1 MTVSISRLYDDSRTA
16 SRVVMDLEAAGLSHK
31 DISMISSNA
40 DDWYGVDGKNI
51 RRGKVD
57 RDADG
62 VDDRAEGAGAGAG
75 IGAAV
80 GGSAG
85 LLAGLGLMAIPGLG
99 PVVAAG
105 WLAAMAVG
113 AIAGGAAG
121 SLIGAL
127 TQAGVPKEDAEI
139 YAEGVRRGGTLVSAR
154 VPDTDRAR
162 YEAILDQ
169 EAVNIRTRAE
179 AYRETGWQ
187 GFDPNAKPYDATGDY
202 GVAAGLRYDD
212 QTTRGVY
219 EEPIAGESKTSR
231 S

>member
-1 MTVSISRLYDDSRTA
+1 MTVSISRLYDDPQTA
-16 SRVVMDLEAAGLSHK
+16 SRVVIDLEAAGLSHK
-31 DISMISSNA
+31 EISMISSNA
-40 DDWYGVDGKNI
+40 DDWYGVDGNNVK
-51 RRGKVD
+51 RGKVD

-80 GGSAG
+80 GGTTG
-85 LLAGLGLMAIPGLG
+85 LLAGLGIMAIPGVG

-105 WLAAMAVG
+105 WLAATAVG

-121 SLIGAL
+121 GVIGAL

-139 YAEGVRRGGTLVSAR
+139 YAESVRGGSTLICAR
-154 VPDTDRAR
+154 VPDSDRAR
-162 YEAILDQ
+162 YEAIMDGS
-169 EAVNIRTRAE
+169 AVDIRTRRE
-179 AYRETGWQ
+179 AYLEHGWR
-187 GFDPNAKPYDATGDY
+187 GFDPNAGPAEKGDY

-219 EEPIAGESKTSR
+219 EEPIAGVSKSPR

>member
-1 MTVSISRLYDDSRTA
+1 MTISISRLYDDPHTA

-40 DDWYGVDGKNI
+40 DDWYGVDGKNMT
-51 RRGKVD
+51 RGKVD

-80 GGSAG
+80 GGTAG
-85 LLAGLGLMAIPGLG
+85 LLAGLGIMAIPGVG

-105 WLAAMAVG
+105 WLAATAVG

-121 SLIGAL
+121 SVIGAL

-139 YAEGVRRGGTLVSAR
+139 YAESVRRGGTLVCAR

-162 YEAILDQ
+162 YEAIMNQ
-169 EAVNIRTRAE
+169 SAVNIRARE
-179 AYRETGWQ
+179 HAYRERGWQ
-187 GFDPNAKPYDATGDY
+187 GFDPNARPADKGDY

-219 EEPIAGESKTSR
+219 EEPVKGEAELPR